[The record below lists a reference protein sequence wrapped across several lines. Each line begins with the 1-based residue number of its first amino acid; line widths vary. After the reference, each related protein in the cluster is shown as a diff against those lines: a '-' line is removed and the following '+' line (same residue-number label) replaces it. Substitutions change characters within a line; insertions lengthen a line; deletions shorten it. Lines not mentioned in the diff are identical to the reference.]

1 MYYIIRLD
9 DPLPNTVVVV
19 HDLSLFLAVVGAD
32 CHLPSSSAMEVCMRV
47 PFSGSPSMVT
57 LHPQGLLDFS
67 KEFDVPLL
75 DKVAMAFYTGRGQ
88 EVCL

>member
-1 MYYIIRLD
+1 
-9 DPLPNTVVVV
+9 
-19 HDLSLFLAVVGAD
+19 
-32 CHLPSSSAMEVCMRV
+32 MRV